1 MITLDLSSL
10 DKTMTRASKY
20 NAYEIFKI
28 KLDGTEND
36 YTKIYNIR
44 NLYPK
49 KRVIVDANESIQVR
63 DMSRYLEYAER
74 FNIEMIEQPLK
85 VEFDFLLKDIKTKT
99 TICADESCHISSDIE
114 KISQYY
120 GAINIKLDKS
130 GGLTEALNMVKAAK
144 KKDLK
149 IMSGCMLCTSL
160 GIAASQIIAYHADY
174 VDHDGPLF
182 LEKDRDHAL
191 SYHIDKVSI
200 ARSSLWG

>member
-1 MITLDLSSL
+1 
-10 DKTMTRASKY
+10 MTRASKY
-20 NAYEIFKI
+20 NDYAIFKI

-36 YTKIYNIR
+36 YSKIHNIR

-49 KRVIVDANESIQVR
+49 KRVIVDANESIAAR
-63 DMSRYLEYAER
+63 DLGRYLEYAER
-74 FNIEMIEQPLK
+74 FNIEMIEQPMK
-85 VEFDFLLKDIKTKT
+85 VEFDFLLKDIKAKT
-99 TICADESCHISSDIE
+99 IICADESCHISNDIE

-120 GAINIKLDKS
+120 DAINIKLDKS
-130 GGLTEALNMVKAAK
+130 GGLTEAMNMVKAAQ

-174 VDHDGPLF
+174 IDHDGPLF

-191 SYHIDKVSI
+191 SYHIDRVSI
-200 ARSSLWG
+200 ARSYLWG